1 MVDSN
6 EKRVVRVRRLLEH
19 LRQQTN
25 ELKRLVV
32 AADKRRHEPTATINL
47 IRRKKR

>member
-1 MVDSN
+1 MIASD

-19 LRQQTN
+19 LRQQTHA
-25 ELKRLVV
+25 LKRLVV
-32 AADKRRHEPTATINL
+32 AADKRRHNPPATINL